1 MSLQNHMTPTPI
13 KNLLKNLE
21 TETYAL
27 YLAFRDPRTPWY
39 AKIFIAVIVG
49 YMLSPIDII
58 PDFIPIIGY
67 FDDILLLWLAMTIL
81 FTMVPQNI
89 RHECRHR
96 AKIELHDLKKN
107 WIAGAVIIL
116 IWLLF
121 LLIIGKIIWKI
132 FF

>member
-1 MSLQNHMTPTPI
+1 MPPTPI
-13 KNLLKNLE
+13 KNLLKNLK

-58 PDFIPIIGY
+58 PDFIPILGY
-67 FDDILLLWLAMTIL
+67 FDDILLLWLAMSIL
-81 FTMVPQNI
+81 FMMVPQDV

-96 AKIELHDLKKN
+96 AKLELHALKKS
-107 WIAGAVIIL
+107 WVAGAVIIL
-116 IWLLF
+116 IWLIFLF
-121 LLIIGKIIWKI
+121 LIGKIIWKM
-132 FF
+132 FS